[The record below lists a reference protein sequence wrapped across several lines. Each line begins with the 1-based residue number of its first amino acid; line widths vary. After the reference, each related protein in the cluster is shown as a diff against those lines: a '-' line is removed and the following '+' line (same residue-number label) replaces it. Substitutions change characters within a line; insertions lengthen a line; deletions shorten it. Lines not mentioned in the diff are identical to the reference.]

1 MRIREFSTIMERET
15 SIWCA
20 RSRYGFGV
28 EHIVFVEK
36 SSDIFGLGQ
45 MQTLRITIDLN
56 AKEVMQGTK
65 ILELKNGT
73 KVLNELVK
81 K

>member
-1 MRIREFSTIMERET
+1 MRIKEFSTIMERET
-15 SIWCA
+15 IIWCA

-36 SSDIFGLGQ
+36 SSDISGLGQ